1 MKDGPEHVVSTRLL
15 EEVRAA
21 IAAIAARAIKAAIA
35 ARAIIAFVAFIAA
48 KAFVAF
54 KAAVATLS
62 ARSASLTSILI
73 LNASLKRILALGNL

>member
-35 ARAIIAFVAFIAA
+35 ARAIIAFVAF
-48 KAFVAF
+48 